1 MAFDPLVIHICG
13 VDEVS
18 TVAAI
23 GIHNKVGFGF
33 SGIAAE
39 DIATEAQFVNDK
51 VGLWDSDHGFRLRHN

>member
-23 GIHNKVGFGF
+23 GIHHKVGFGF

-39 DIATEAQFVNDK
+39 DIAA
-51 VGLWDSDHGFRLRHN
+51 